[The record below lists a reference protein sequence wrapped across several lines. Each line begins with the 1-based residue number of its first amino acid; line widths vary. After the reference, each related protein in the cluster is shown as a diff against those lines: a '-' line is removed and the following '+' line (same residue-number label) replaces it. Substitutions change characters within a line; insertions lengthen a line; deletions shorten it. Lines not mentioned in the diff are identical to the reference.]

1 MIYKLRGTDHRSVPS
16 IIAALTVLFLA
27 IFVCLAADQPSDNL
41 ITDQVR
47 IRLAGDAD
55 VKGGALE
62 VTVAQGVVT
71 IKGAV
76 ETQHAKD
83 KATKLAKKVKG
94 VKQVVN
100 NITVDKKTGG
110 R

>member
-1 MIYKLRGTDHRSVPS
+1 MMHRVVC
-16 IIAALTVLFLA
+16 ALTALFLA
-27 IFVCLAADQPSDNL
+27 ISFCLAADQPTDNL

-62 VTVAQGVVT
+62 VSVAQGVVT
-71 IKGAV
+71 MTGTV

-100 NITVDKKTGG
+100 NLTVDKKNSG

>member
-1 MIYKLRGTDHRSVPS
+1 MMHRLVCAV
-16 IIAALTVLFLA
+16 AALFLA
-27 IFVCLAADQPSDNL
+27 ISFCLAADQPSDNL
-41 ITDQVR
+41 INDQVR
-47 IRLAGDAD
+47 IRLAADAD

-62 VTVAQGVVT
+62 VNVAQGVVT
-71 IKGAV
+71 MTGTV
-76 ETQHAKD
+76 ENQHAKD

-100 NITVDKKTGG
+100 NLTVDKKTGG